1 MKLKDFVVR
10 AITAAVVIGGIH
22 AYRYY
27 NTSHVDAA
35 EMQVI
40 RSNTANENDKTLQQ
54 LDPSWLQVP
63 ASRVAFL
70 NSETERLFTANT
82 TQQEKDQRYKQIRV
96 FYNLAYDD
104 YIRGENKAAQGRA
117 DGLKAVA
124 KVIDQVGPET
134 TAGRELKGI
143 IPKFTSVM
151 DDVIA
156 AGKQDAAN
164 GVQ

>member
-1 MKLKDFVVR
+1 MKAKDFVIRLVC
-10 AITAAVVIGGIH
+10 AAVVIGGIH

-40 RSNTANENDKTLQQ
+40 RSNAANSNDKDLQQ

-104 YIRGENKAAQGRA
+104 YIRGENKAATART
-117 DGLKAVA
+117 DGLTAVNTFLA
-124 KVIDQVGPET
+124 KVGPDT
-134 TAGRELKGI
+134 TAGREVSSI

-164 GVQ
+164 GVR